1 MGAGSLTGV
10 RVVLLGS
17 ISVRHHKQLFAGTP
31 RRVPGEHTR
40 VVIKL
45 SPVRYNMLM
54 SNRIRFASSLLLGT
68 ATIAGAQQKHAL
80 TYDDFASVRA
90 VADPQIS
97 PDGRSVLYAL
107 RTTDVAA
114 NRRTGKT
121 YLIAAAGGAPRLFP
135 SEDVNAGEARWS
147 PDGRRVVYVAAGQ
160 LRIADA
166 DGGNRAQ
173 LTHLNGGATGPV
185 WSPTGTLIAF
195 TSAVYPDCS
204 TEACNVS
211 RDSAK
216 AANPVKA
223 HVADQLMYRH
233 WNAWDEGTR
242 SHLFVVAPDGSG
254 LRDLTPAARY
264 DVPPGPFGGSEGYAF
279 SPDGREMAY
288 TAKDA
293 GRADA
298 WSTDVNVYVV
308 ATSGGTPAVISAAN
322 KGADQNPFYT
332 PNGRFI
338 AYASQRRAGFESD
351 RWRLMLYDRAGKSA
365 RELLPTWDRNADS
378 YFFTPDMSALYVM
391 TTDAGREKLFRF
403 ALEQGTAGAS
413 LVKPRGPSVVVSEHN
428 NAGFTL
434 SADGRALAWV
444 RDAAERPAEVYVAS
458 LQPSGAFDARQLTH
472 ENDALAARL
481 AVNPVEDFWFKGAGG
496 DSVQGFVLKPPM
508 WEAGKKYPTIL
519 LIHGGP
525 QGAWLDQWHSRW
537 NYQMFA
543 AQGFGLVIV
552 NPRGS
557 TGYGQRFV
565 DEVSK
570 GWGGKVYTDL
580 MNGLDAALA
589 RNAWMDRARLGAA
602 GGSFGGY
609 MVNWIAGHSTRFKA
623 LVSHAGPF
631 NLENMDAA
639 TEELWFP
646 EWEYG
651 GPFWDSKAMREQ
663 YRVYSPHLF
672 VKNFKTP
679 TLVTGGELDFR
690 VPYTEDLSMFTAL
703 QRQGVPSRLVIF
715 PDEAHWILKPQNQR
729 LWWSEVQGWLVKY
742 LGAAIS

>member
-1 MGAGSLTGV
+1 VAALATSL
-10 RVVLLGS
+10 
-17 ISVRHHKQLFAGTP
+17 
-31 RRVPGEHTR
+31 
-40 VVIKL
+40 
-45 SPVRYNMLM
+45 
-54 SNRIRFASSLLLGT
+54 
-68 ATIAGAQQKHAL
+68 GAQEKHPI
-80 TYDDFASVRA
+80 TFEDFAAVRA
-90 VADPQIS
+90 VSDPQIS
-97 PDGRSVLYAL
+97 PDGRSVLYSV

-114 NRRTGKT
+114 NRRAGKT
-121 YLIAAAGGAPRLFP
+121 YLAPTSGGSARVFP
-135 SEDVNAGEARWS
+135 GDDVSASEARWS
-147 PDGRRVVYVAAGQ
+147 PDGRRIAYIAGGQ
-160 LRIADA
+160 LWVASA
-166 DGGNRAQ
+166 DGSNRVQ
-173 LTHLNGGATGPV
+173 LTRLNGGATGPV
-185 WSPTGTLIAF
+185 WAQTGSLIAF
-195 TSAVYPDCS
+195 TSSVYPGCTTD
-204 TEACNVS
+204 ACNAS
-211 RDSAK
+211 HDSA
-216 AANPVKA
+216 AEANPVKA
-223 HVADQLMYRH
+223 HVADQLMFRH
-233 WNAWDEGTR
+233 WNAWDNKTR

-254 LRDLTPAARY
+254 LRDLTPGARY

-279 SPDGREMAY
+279 SPDGSELTY

-298 WSTDVNVYVV
+298 WSTDVNLYVV
-308 ATSGGTPAVISAAN
+308 PANGGAARVITAAN
-322 KGADQNPFYT
+322 TGADQNPVYT

-351 RWRLMLYDRAGKSA
+351 RWRLMLYERASKTS
-365 RELLPTWDRNADS
+365 RELLPNWDRNADS
-378 YFFTPDMSALYVM
+378 YFFAPDMSALYVN

-403 ALEQGTAGAS
+403 VLEQGTAGAS
-413 LVKPRGPSVVVSEHN
+413 LVKPRGPAVLVGEHN

-434 SADGRALAWV
+434 SSDGRTLAWV
-444 RDAAERPAEVYVAS
+444 RDATDRPAEVYTATVEA
-458 LQPSGAFDARQLTH
+458 SGAAAHQLTH
-472 ENDALAARL
+472 ENDALVSRL
-481 AVNPVEDFWFKGAGG
+481 AVNPAEDFWFKGAGG
-496 DSVQGFVLKPPM
+496 DSVQGFIVKPPQ
-508 WEAGKKYPTIL
+508 WQAGKKYPTVL

-543 AQGFGLVIV
+543 APGFGLVIV

-589 RNAWMDRARLGAA
+589 RNAWMDRSRLGAA

-609 MVNWIAGHSTRFKA
+609 MVDWIEGHSTRFKA

-631 NLENMDAA
+631 NLENMNTA

-651 GPFWDSKAMREQ
+651 GDYWNPKAMSEQ
-663 YRVYSPHLF
+663 YRVYSPHLY

-679 TLVTGGELDFR
+679 MLVTGGELDFR

-703 QRQGVPSRLVIF
+703 QRQNVPSRLVIF
-715 PDEAHWILKPQNQR
+715 PDEGHWVLKPQNQR
-729 LWWSEVQGWLVKY
+729 LWWNEVQAWLTKY
-742 LGAAIS
+742 LSPQIS